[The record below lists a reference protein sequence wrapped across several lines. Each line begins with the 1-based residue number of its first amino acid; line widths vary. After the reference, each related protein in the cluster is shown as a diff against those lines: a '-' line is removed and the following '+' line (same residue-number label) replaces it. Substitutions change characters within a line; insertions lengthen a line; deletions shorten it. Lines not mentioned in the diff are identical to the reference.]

1 MCLVPDALNL
11 SLLAEA
17 RLRRA
22 KGLGGVAANALRAF
36 AATPPS
42 RKLTSL
48 ARACNYHW
56 PYCTVTVKFIPWCM
70 VQYSLNVP
78 AVVKGP
84 ADLLSPPEKL
94 RLTVGAPAS
103 LAGFCV
109 VPSQVPL
116 VIICGAVAVS
126 TSVIDSPFLMVIV
139 VSLKLDAPILTCG
152 PLEMLLSSRIVQ
164 AANKMV
170 SRAKLVMTNKN
181 FLYMDL
187 PFKPPWFFCLPCATE
202 RNIGST
208 P

>member
-84 ADLLSPPEKL
+84 ADLLSPPAKL
-94 RLTVGAPAS
+94 MLTVGAPAS
-103 LAGFCV
+103 LLGFGV

-116 VIICGAVAVS
+116 TIICGAVAVS
-126 TSVIDSPFLMVIV
+126 TSVIDSPFLIV
-139 VSLKLDAPILTCG
+139 TVLSMKSEGPILTCG
-152 PLEMLLSSRIVQ
+152 PVEIVLASRIVQ
-164 AANKMV
+164 AANRTV
-170 SRAKLVMTNKN
+170 SRAKPVMTNKN

-187 PFKPPWFFCLPCATE
+187 PFKPPWFFLPPM
-202 RNIGST
+202 SY
-208 P
+208 